1 LAEEKIEPEVVENMR
16 TWPHS
21 GFHVDQSVYLPSY
34 RVPYRCLYSRN
45 VENLLM
51 AGKHISVT
59 HVAGSSTKTMLN
71 GGQHGVAA
79 GAAAFL
85 CKKHGT
91 TPRGVYQQHL
101 PELQEIV
108 FGRNEHARD
117 PKPQ

>member
-1 LAEEKIEPEVVENMR
+1 
-16 TWPHS
+16 
-21 GFHVDQSVYLPSY
+21 
-34 RVPYRCLYSRN
+34 
-45 VENLLM
+45 
-51 AGKHISVT
+51 
-59 HVAGSSTKTMLN
+59 MLN

>member
-1 LAEEKIEPEVVENMR
+1 MRILAAR
-16 TWPHS
+16 C
-21 GFHVDQSVYLPSY
+21 SVP
-34 RVPYRCLYSRN
+34 
-45 VENLLM
+45 
-51 AGKHISVT
+51 AGT
-59 HVAGSSTKTMLN
+59 T
-71 GGQHGVAA
+71 
-79 GAAAFL
+79 L